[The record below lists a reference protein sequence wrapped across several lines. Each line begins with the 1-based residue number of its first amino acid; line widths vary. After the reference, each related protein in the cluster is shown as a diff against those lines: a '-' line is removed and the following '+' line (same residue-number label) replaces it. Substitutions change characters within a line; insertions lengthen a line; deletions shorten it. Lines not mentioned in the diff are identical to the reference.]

1 MYCRHY
7 SDVTYR
13 GPYYIYAGA
22 GNGIEVMNLACEN
35 KGSGCS
41 VYTLYTT
48 ISAGQHQGRWRAD
61 I

>member
-1 MYCRHY
+1 MVR
-7 SDVTYR
+7 R
-13 GPYYIYAGA
+13 K
-22 GNGIEVMNLACEN
+22 GNIRNGILSGIEVMNLACEN